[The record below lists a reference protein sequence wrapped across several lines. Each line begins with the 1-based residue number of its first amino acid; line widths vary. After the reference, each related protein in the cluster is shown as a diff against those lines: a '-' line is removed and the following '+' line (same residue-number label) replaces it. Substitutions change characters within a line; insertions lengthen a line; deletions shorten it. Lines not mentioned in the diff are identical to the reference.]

1 MQLTALIDPK
11 LNRTFVVN
19 LDLIRDLIEY
29 FVVGHRVEVRLGEN
43 KINHPEPGKSV
54 QDIPI
59 EKLIRHE
66 NYDKDITRND
76 IMLVKLARKAQ
87 FTGNSFF
94 SLFRGG
100 GLFDLYLISNSLFKY
115 YLDVQISFN
124 RFAFRLLRLS
134 ALGTLSCR
142 FRMLPDGVR
151 PELAD

>member
-19 LDLIRDLIEY
+19 LDLSRDLIEY

-43 KINHPEPGKSV
+43 KINHPEPGKVV

-87 FTGNSFF
+87 FTGNF
-94 SLFRGG
+94 LTRKE
-100 GLFDLYLISNSLFKY
+100 N
-115 YLDVQISFN
+115 
-124 RFAFRLLRLS
+124 
-134 ALGTLSCR
+134 
-142 FRMLPDGVR
+142 
-151 PELAD
+151 